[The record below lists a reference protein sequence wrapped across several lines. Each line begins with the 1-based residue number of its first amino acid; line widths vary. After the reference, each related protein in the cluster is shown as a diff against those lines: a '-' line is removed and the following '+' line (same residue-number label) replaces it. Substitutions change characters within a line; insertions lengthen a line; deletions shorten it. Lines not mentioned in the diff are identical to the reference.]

1 MVNSQE
7 VIERSIYSAILNT
20 SVALGYSINPEEYLP
35 VSEANSRKY
44 AEAKKNLK
52 KFVGIFGTGNNQS
65 KDMKVTPRIVVNARG
80 FYPGNIGLPKQLIG
94 KEEGIGYTAT
104 EVPYSTID
112 QYIDIHLVANNQED
126 LRLLHQITFYSIPQR
141 GYLKPYNQDKFLFSG
156 NIFLELVNFFDTP
169 NLEVGIMEKIYQFV
183 VEDTLVY
190 ENTEPLDWVPITDI
204 SAVIEAYDG
213 SFSNTLNINNQN

>member
-80 FYPGNIGLPKQLIG
+80 FYPGNIGLPKQLIS

>member
-104 EVPYSTID
+104 EVPYGTID

-183 VEDTLVY
+183 VEDTLAY

>member
-65 KDMKVTPRIVVNARG
+65 KDMKLTPRIVVNARG

-213 SFSNTLNINNQN
+213 SFSNILNINNQN

>member
-80 FYPGNIGLPKQLIG
+80 FYPGNIGLPKQLIS

-183 VEDTLVY
+183 VEDTLAY